1 LASFYNFRI
10 TIFCFHDFP
19 LLLILFSAFFTA
31 FSMEGRGSCRAEEKS
46 MKYRRE
52 EEYKN

>member
-1 LASFYNFRI
+1 
-10 TIFCFHDFP
+10 
-19 LLLILFSAFFTA
+19 
-31 FSMEGRGSCRAEEKS
+31 MEGRGSCRAEEKS